1 MASSYSAGAMLRLAM
16 SASLEGNS
24 TLEHH
29 REGERGPQRCVGSS
43 KFAASELVL
52 PLGGHGIHQ
61 PFSAGLWMA
70 VPGQAL
76 LQARGLFL
84 SGFTRKNRPHV
95 YIMQLHLQAG
105 EPTETG

>member
-1 MASSYSAGAMLRLAM
+1 MASSYSAGATLRLAA

-29 REGERGPQRCVGSS
+29 WEDERGPQTCVGSS
-43 KFAASELVL
+43 RFAALEPVL
-52 PLGGHGIHQ
+52 PLGDHGIHQ

-70 VPGQAL
+70 VPGAL
-76 LQARGLFL
+76 FQARGLFL
-84 SGFTRKNRPHV
+84 SGFTRKNRPCV

>member
-1 MASSYSAGAMLRLAM
+1 MASSYSAGATLRLAA

-29 REGERGPQRCVGSS
+29 REGERGPQTCVGSS
-43 KFAASELVL
+43 RFAASEPVL
-52 PLGGHGIHQ
+52 PLGDHGIHQ

-70 VPGQAL
+70 VPGHCSRHVGCFSLVL
-76 LQARGLFL
+76 LE
-84 SGFTRKNRPHV
+84 KNRPCV